1 MSAHSIFSGKG
12 IAMIPF
18 LMLLVLFTPVS
29 AQLHTRFTP
38 ELKSAMLKISEM
50 RFGEAEKIVRRAR
63 VADPNNC
70 VPDYLEAAGLCIGL
84 FLNEDQSA
92 LKRHQGRLDQ
102 IIERLEGLP
111 ETDPY
116 RNLFLGEIYVAQAI
130 LNGKFRNNLSAAWQF
145 YKAYQYLT
153 DNFRAY
159 PEFYPNYIPLGVL
172 YSAIGSLPEDYR
184 RIASLL
190 GFEGDVETGMK
201 MLKTAYFALSENA
214 SLDFYTNYAGFVYAY
229 VSFQLN
235 PSSGV
240 SPRSLNMDL
249 TSSSF
254 LLYLQ
259 SRINYEQ
266 GKVKEAAHWL
276 DRCPRGDAYAEFYHL
291 YYLQGKYLLGL
302 EPDRSRDLLFKYLA
316 ESPTD
321 LYRKSA
327 WRYLSWYFLM
337 KGEPEE
343 SERSRIKVLTA
354 GSAHTGADRQAELEA
369 RKPWNETL
377 IRARVLF
384 DAAKYS
390 EALQIMMDNPVK
402 RCCNNPEERAEYYYR
417 LGRIYQEMKNLDKA
431 VEAFNQ
437 ALQVLQSPDSYALG
451 NSALQTALIAE
462 QQGDNEKAL
471 NYFRKALRYDQYPF
485 YEGIHQ
491 KAKAGV
497 NRLK

>member
-1 MSAHSIFSGKG
+1 MSAHIIFSGKG
-12 IAMIPF
+12 IALIPF
-18 LMLLVLFTPVS
+18 LMFTLSCASLS

-38 ELKSAMLKISEM
+38 ELKSAMVRISEM
-50 RFGEAEKIVRRAR
+50 RFDEAEKMVRRAR
-63 VADPNNC
+63 VADPNNS

-92 LKRHQGRLDQ
+92 LKGHQDRLDQ
-102 IIERLEGLP
+102 ILERLESLP

-153 DNFRAY
+153 DNYRAN
-159 PEFYPNYIPLGVL
+159 PDFYPNYIPLGVL

-190 GFEGDVETGMK
+190 GFEGDVEAGMQ
-201 MLKTAYFALSENA
+201 MLKTAYLALSKNA
-214 SLDFYTNYAGFVYAY
+214 SLDFYTNYAGFVYCY

-235 PSSGV
+235 PASGI

-266 GKVKEAAHWL
+266 GKPKEAAHWL
-276 DRCPRGDAYAEFYHL
+276 DRCPRGDAYVEFYHL

-302 EPDRSRDLLFKYLA
+302 EPERSRDLLLKYLA
-316 ESPTD
+316 ETPTD
-321 LYRKSA
+321 LYKKSA

-337 KGEPEE
+337 QGELEE
-343 SERSRIKVLTA
+343 SERCRLKVLSA

-377 IRARVLF
+377 TRARVLF
-384 DAAKYS
+384 DASKYTQ
-390 EALQIMMDNPVK
+390 ALEIMTDTRVE
-402 RCCNNPEERAEYYYR
+402 RCCNSPEEQAEYYYR
-417 LGRIYQEMKNLDKA
+417 LGRIQQELGELGEA
-431 VEAFNQ
+431 VEAFDQ
-437 ALQVLQSPDSYALG
+437 ALQVTEALDSYALG
-451 NSALQTALIAE
+451 NSALQIGLILE
-462 QQGDNEKAL
+462 QQGQDQMAL
-471 NYFRKALRYDQYPF
+471 TYFRKALRYDQYPF

-497 NRLK
+497 HRLK

>member
-1 MSAHSIFSGKG
+1 MSAHRILSKKG
-12 IAMIPF
+12 IALIPF
-18 LMLLVLFTPVS
+18 LLITLFQGSLS
-29 AQLHTRFTP
+29 AQLHTSFSP
-38 ELKSAMLKISEM
+38 ELKMAMVKVSEM
-50 RFGEAEKIVRRAR
+50 RFAEARKIVDRAR
-63 VADPNNC
+63 KTDPDNC

-92 LKRHQGRLDQ
+92 LKQHQDRIDK
-102 IIERLEGLP
+102 ITERLEQLP
-111 ETDPY
+111 EKDPY

-130 LNGKFRNNLSAAWQF
+130 LNGKFRNNLTAAWQF

-153 DNFRAY
+153 SNYEAY
-159 PEFYPNYIPLGVL
+159 PDFYPNYIPLGVL

-190 GFEGDVETGMK
+190 GFEGDVNEGME
-201 MLKTAYFALSENA
+201 MLKTAYFQVSRNA
-214 SLDFYTNYAGFVYAY
+214 SLDFYTNYAGFVYSY

-235 PSSGV
+235 PSLEV
-240 SPRSLNMDL
+240 SPRSLKMDL

-259 SRINYEQ
+259 SRISYEQ

-302 EPDRSRDLLFKYLA
+302 EPARSRDLILKYLD

-321 LYRKSA
+321 LYRKSS

-337 KGEPEE
+337 EGKTEDA
-343 SERSRIKVLTA
+343 ERCRIKVLTS

-377 IRARVLF
+377 VRARILF
-384 DAAKYS
+384 DAARYQS
-390 EALQIMMDNPVK
+390 ALQLLLDISVET
-402 RCCNNPEERAEYYYR
+402 CCSEPQERAEYYYR
-417 LGRIYQEMKNLDKA
+417 LGRIKQELGEPRQAMDAFTKA
-431 VEAFNQ
+431 LEVKDA
-437 ALQVLQSPDSYALG
+437 PDSYALG
-451 NSALQTALIAE
+451 NSALQIALIAE
-462 QQGDNEKAL
+462 HNKEDDLAL
-471 NYFRKALRYDQYPF
+471 SYFRRALRYDQYPF

-497 NRLK
+497 HRLK